1 MKPPQPSRAHL
12 WLFVP
17 FLLMLSAFCLAP
29 TYWVLVNS
37 FVEEEGGFGFA
48 NYERIL
54 SSRFYLIALENS
66 FWLSLYSSVLG
77 LLIGFLATSS
87 LRFVQG
93 NVRHFVISFVN
104 MSNNFA
110 GVPLA
115 FAFIIILGTNGAITL
130 MLNKLGFLD
139 NFDLYTR
146 AGLTVVY
153 TYFQIPL
160 AILLLY
166 PAFDALKE
174 DWEEAAKLLGASTFT
189 YWRKVVLPIMLPSLL
204 GSFVLLLANALGAYA
219 TAFALT
225 ASNVNLVPI
234 RIGALVAGDISLNP
248 NLAAALSIVLVA
260 QLLLVTVINQWL
272 MRRRRY
278 VSA

>member
-1 MKPPQPSRAHL
+1 MMLAKPSRAHL

-17 FLLMLSAFCLAP
+17 FVLMLGAFCLAP

-37 FVEEEGGFGFA
+37 FMADEGGFTLA
-48 NYERIL
+48 NYKKIL
-54 SSRFYLIALENS
+54 SSRFYLIAIENS
-66 FWLSLYSSVLG
+66 FWLSLYSSFFG
-77 LLIGFLATSS
+77 LLIGLLATSS

-93 NVRHFVISFVN
+93 KVRQWVIAFVN

-130 MLNKLGFLD
+130 LLNKTGFL
-139 NFDLYTR
+139 NGFDLYSR

-160 AILLLY
+160 AVLLLY
-166 PAFDALKE
+166 PAFDALKD
-174 DWEEAAKLLGASTFT
+174 DWEEASRLLGASTFD
-189 YWRKVVLPIMLPSLL
+189 YWRKVVLPILLPSLL
-204 GSFVLLLANALGAYA
+204 GTFVLLLANALGAYA

-225 ASNVNLVPI
+225 ASNVNLIPI

-248 NLAAALSIVLVA
+248 NLAAALSIVLVV
-260 QLLLVTVINQWL
+260 QLVMVTMINQWL

-278 VSA
+278 V

>member
-1 MKPPQPSRAHL
+1 MIPPKPSRAHL
-12 WLFVP
+12 WVFLPFV
-17 FLLMLSAFCLAP
+17 LMLTAFCLAP

-37 FVEEEGGFGFA
+37 FMEEGGGFSLA
-48 NYERIL
+48 NYEKVL
-54 SSRFYLIALENS
+54 GSKFYLIAIENS
-66 FWLSLYSSVLG
+66 FWLSLYSSFLA
-77 LLIGFLATSS
+77 LLIGLLATSS

-93 NVRHFVISFVN
+93 KVRRFVIAFVN

-130 MLNKLGFLD
+130 LLNKMGFLGG
-139 NFDLYTR
+139 FDLYTR

-166 PAFDALKE
+166 PAFDALQD
-174 DWEEAAKLLGASTFT
+174 DWEEASRLLGASTFD
-189 YWRKVVLPIMLPSLL
+189 YWRKVVLPILMPSLL
-204 GSFVLLLANALGAYA
+204 GTFVLLLANALGAYA

-225 ASNVNLVPI
+225 ASNVNLIPI

-260 QLLLVTVINQWL
+260 QLLMVTVVNQWL

-278 VSA
+278 A